1 MYISWFIYFF
11 KLIQALAELELLSDA
26 SVWHAGS
33 ILLVQI
39 QSRDDGRA

>member
-1 MYISWFIYFF
+1 MYISW
-11 KLIQALAELELLSDA
+11 LNQPLAELELLSDA
-26 SVWHAGS
+26 SVWHAEF